1 MTVDSSTRLFTPRFL
16 IICAFNFT
24 VFLSAF
30 QLLPTA
36 PIRILDLGG
45 STFVAGLFVGLLTY
59 ASAFSAPFTG
69 ALADRLGL
77 RRTLIVCSLA
87 ILVASIGYAVTTRPR
102 TMLILVVVHG
112 VFWSGLLTSA
122 GAYAMSLMPPARR
135 AEGIGY
141 WGISTVLAVAVAPSV
156 GLWIYHHGWFWLC
169 VSCAVLNLTMG
180 MIAWRLPEPHTPRAV
195 PARSGDADAVE
206 PRAAA
211 AWHDAIEWR
220 VTLAS
225 VTLFLVAF
233 GYGGVMS
240 FVAVYAREQG
250 VGPPGLYF
258 TLMALV
264 MLVTRPIS
272 GPLADRFGP
281 GAVLVPCILVASLG
295 YALLAAGGTRP
306 WLVAS
311 ALTVGL
317 GFGSAYPAHAAF
329 VLRYVDERRRAAAL
343 GGILAALDTGIGS
356 GSMTIGWIIQHSGYR
371 VAYGAGA
378 VIALFAAP
386 YFLFVAPRV
395 IVLGRNAARQPRVSP
410 SSSV

>member
-1 MTVDSSTRLFTPRFL
+1 MTVDPSARLFTPRFL

-59 ASAFSAPFTG
+59 ASALSAPFTG
-69 ALADRLGL
+69 AIADRLGL
-77 RRTLIVCSLA
+77 RRTLIICSLA
-87 ILVASIGYAVTTRPR
+87 ILLASIGYAVTVRPR
-102 TMLILVVVHG
+102 TMLVLVVIHG
-112 VFWSGLLTSA
+112 LFWSGLLTSA
-122 GAYAMSLMPPARR
+122 GAYAMSLVPPARR

-141 WGISTVLAVAVAPSV
+141 WGISTVLAVAVAPTV
-156 GLWIYHHGWFWLC
+156 GLWIYQHGWFWLC
-169 VSCAVLNLTMG
+169 ASCAGLNVM
-180 MIAWRLPEPHTPRAV
+180 MAVIAWQLPEHRMPHAATA
-195 PARSGDADAVE
+195 PAGGASGE
-206 PRAAA
+206 P

-225 VTLFLVAF
+225 VTLFLLAF

-240 FVAVYAREQG
+240 FAAVYARDHG
-250 VGPPGLYF
+250 ISPPGLYF
-258 TLMALV
+258 TLMAVV
-264 MLVTRPIS
+264 MLFTRPIS

-281 GAVLVPCILVASLG
+281 GAVLVPCIVLASLG
-295 YALLAAGGTRP
+295 YALLAAGETRV
-306 WLVAS
+306 WFIGS
-311 ALTVGL
+311 ALAVGL

-356 GSMTIGWIIQHSGYR
+356 GSMTIGWIIQHGGYR
-371 VAYGAGA
+371 AAYGTAAIIG
-378 VIALFAAP
+378 LFAAP
-386 YFLFVAPRV
+386 YFLLVAPRV
-395 IVLGRNAARQPRVSP
+395 IVLGRRPPGQLVASE
-410 SSSV
+410 SSRL

>member
-1 MTVDSSTRLFTPRFL
+1 MTVDPSVRLFTPRFL
-16 IICAFNFT
+16 VICVFNFT

-59 ASAFSAPFTG
+59 ASAVSAPFTG
-69 ALADRLGL
+69 AIADRLGL
-77 RRTLIVCSLA
+77 RRTLIICSLA
-87 ILVASIGYAVTTRPR
+87 ILGASVGYAVTRRPGA
-102 TMLILVVVHG
+102 MLVLVVVHG

-141 WGISTVLAVAVAPSV
+141 WGISTVLAVAVAPNV
-156 GLWIYHHGWFWLC
+156 GLWIYQHGWFWVC
-169 VSCAVLNLTMG
+169 VSCAGLNVLMAL
-180 MIAWRLPEPHTPRAV
+180 IAWRLPDHQTPRAT
-195 PARSGDADAVE
+195 
-206 PRAAA
+206 AASA
-211 AWHDAIEWR
+211 EAHAPAWHDAIEWR

-225 VTLFLVAF
+225 VTLFLIAF

-240 FVAVYAREQG
+240 FAAVYARDHG
-250 VGPPGLYF
+250 ISPPGLYF

-264 MLVTRPIS
+264 MLMTRPIS

-281 GAVLVPCILVASLG
+281 GTVLVPCIVAASIG
-295 YALLAAGGTRP
+295 YGLLALGETRV
-306 WLVAS
+306 WFITS
-311 ALTVGL
+311 ALAVGL

-329 VLRYVDERRRAAAL
+329 VLRYVDDRRRAAAL

-356 GSMTIGWIIQHSGYR
+356 GSMTIGWIIQHGGYAA
-371 VAYGAGA
+371 AYGAAAFIG
-378 VIALFAAP
+378 LFAAP

-395 IVLGRNAARQPRVSP
+395 IVLGRAPAGQLAPGG
-410 SSSV
+410 SSRP

>member
-1 MTVDSSTRLFTPRFL
+1 MTVDPSARLFTPRFL

-36 PIRILDLGG
+36 PIRILDIGG

-69 ALADRLGL
+69 AIADRLGL
-77 RRTLIVCSLA
+77 RKTLIICSAA
-87 ILVASIGYAVTTRPR
+87 ILVASIGYAITLRPR
-102 TMLILVVVHG
+102 TMLVLVVIHG

-122 GAYAMSLMPPARR
+122 GAYAMSMMPPSRR

-141 WGISTVLAVAVAPSV
+141 WGISTVLAVAMAPTV
-156 GLWIYHHGWFWLC
+156 GLWIYHYGWFWVC
-169 VSCAVLNLTMG
+169 VSCATLNVAMG
-180 MIAWRLPEPHTPRAV
+180 LIAWRLPEHQAPRA
-195 PARSGDADAVE
+195 PADVE
-206 PRAAA
+206 TTAHASV
-211 AWHDAIEWR
+211 WHDAIEWR

-225 VTLFLVAF
+225 VTLFLIAF

-240 FVAVYAREQG
+240 FAAVYARDHG
-250 VGPPGLYF
+250 ISPPGLYF

-264 MLVTRPIS
+264 MLITRPIS

-281 GAVLVPCILVASLG
+281 GAVLVPCITLASLG
-295 YALLAAGGTRP
+295 YGLLAAGDTLT
-306 WLVAS
+306 WFIAS
-311 ALTVGL
+311 ALAVGL

-356 GSMTIGWIIQHSGYR
+356 GSMTIGWIIQHGG
-371 VAYGAGA
+371 YGAAFGA
-378 VIALFAAP
+378 AAFIGLFAAP

-395 IVLGRNAARQPRVSP
+395 IVLGRAAPDQIPAGESAARG
-410 SSSV
+410 

>member
-1 MTVDSSTRLFTPRFL
+1 MTVDPSARLFTPRFL

-36 PIRILDLGG
+36 PIRILDLSG

-69 ALADRLGL
+69 AIADRLGL
-77 RRTLIVCSLA
+77 RRTLIICSLA
-87 ILVASIGYAVTTRPR
+87 ILVASIGYAVTLRPR
-102 TMLILVVVHG
+102 TMLVLVVVHG

-122 GAYAMSLMPPARR
+122 GAYAMSMMPPARR

-141 WGISTVLAVAVAPSV
+141 WGLSTVLAVAVAPTV
-156 GLWIYHHGWFWLC
+156 GLWIYHHGWFWVC
-169 VSCAVLNLTMG
+169 VSCAGLNVLMAL
-180 MIAWRLPEPHTPRAV
+180 IAWRLPEHHMAHAAATPAT
-195 PARSGDADAVE
+195 AGDAE
-206 PRAAA
+206 P

-225 VTLFLVAF
+225 ITLFLIAF

-240 FVAVYAREQG
+240 FAAVYARDHG
-250 VGPPGLYF
+250 ISPPGLYF
-258 TLMALV
+258 TVMALV

-281 GAVLVPCILVASLG
+281 AAVLVPCIVLASLG
-295 YALLAAGGTRP
+295 YGLLAAGETLA
-306 WLVAS
+306 WFIAS
-311 ALTVGL
+311 ALTVGV

-329 VLRYVDERRRAAAL
+329 VLRYVDDRRRAAAL

-356 GSMTIGWIIQHSGYR
+356 GSMTIGWIIQHGGYR
-371 VAYGAGA
+371 AAYGAAAIIG
-378 VIALFAAP
+378 LFAAP

-395 IVLGRNAARQPRVSP
+395 IVLGRRGANQLVASE
-410 SSSV
+410 SSRL

>member
-1 MTVDSSTRLFTPRFL
+1 MTVDPSARLFTPRFL
-16 IICAFNFT
+16 LICGFNFT

-45 STFVAGLFVGLLTY
+45 TTFVAGLFVGLLTY
-59 ASAFSAPFTG
+59 ASALSAPFTG

-77 RRTLIVCSLA
+77 RRTLIICSLV
-87 ILVASIGYAVTTRPR
+87 IFVASVGYAVTSRPLA
-102 TMLILVVVHG
+102 MLLLVVGHG
-112 VFWSGLLTSA
+112 VFWSGLLTAA

-141 WGISTVLAVAVAPSV
+141 WGISTVLAVAVAPTV

-169 VSCAVLNLTMG
+169 VSCAGLNLM
-180 MIAWRLPEPHTPRAV
+180 MAAIAWRLPEPHAPHTPVERAGES
-195 PARSGDADAVE
+195 PPDAV
-206 PRAAA
+206 
-211 AWHDAIEWR
+211 WHDAIEWR

-225 VTLFLVAF
+225 VTLFLIAF

-240 FVAVYAREQG
+240 FVAVYARDQG
-250 VGPPGLYF
+250 ISPPGLYF
-258 TLMALV
+258 SLMALV
-264 MLVTRPIS
+264 MLLTRPIS

-281 GAVLVPCILVASLG
+281 AAVLVPCILMASLG

-306 WLVAS
+306 WLIAS
-311 ALTVGL
+311 ALAVGL

-329 VLRYVDERRRAAAL
+329 VLRYVDDRRRAAAL

-356 GSMTIGWIIQHSGYR
+356 GSMTIGWIIQRGGYR
-371 VAYGAGA
+371 VAYGAA
-378 VIALFAAP
+378 AIIALFAAP
-386 YFLFVAPRV
+386 YFLFIAPRV
-395 IVLGRNAARQPRVSP
+395 IVLGRRPRQVPASESSRV
-410 SSSV
+410 